1 LKSVIKLVFSKIEY
15 LGMAAFVFVAMFMSI
30 SYLSEFVFFQP
41 YFVFYVTEDRIISFA
56 ATLIVSLLSGVVIPM
71 NIYRI
76 RMLQNKARKM
86 GGSFIGSMVGVTAG
100 ACSCGPIG
108 FAIISTFGT
117 VGGIATSF
125 LSVYEIPLRL
135 FSIGLLGLVYYTT
148 IRSIKMECRI

>member
-15 LGMAAFVFVAMFMSI
+15 LGMAAFVFVAMFLSI

-41 YFVFYVTEDRIISFA
+41 YFVFYVTEDRVISFA
-56 ATLIVSLLSGVVIPM
+56 ATLAVSVLSGVVIPM

-76 RMLQNKARKM
+76 KMLQNKARKM
-86 GGSFIGSMVGVTAG
+86 GGSFIGSLVGVTAG
-100 ACSCGPIG
+100 ACSCGPVG

-148 IRSIKMECRI
+148 VRSIKMECRI

>member
-1 LKSVIKLVFSKIEY
+1 MKSVINLVFSKIEY
-15 LGMAAFVFVAMFMSI
+15 LGMAAFVFVVMFLSI

-41 YFVFYVTEDRIISFA
+41 YFVFYVAEDRAISFA
-56 ATLIVSLLSGVVIPM
+56 ATLAVSILSGVVIPM
-71 NIYRI
+71 NMYRFK
-76 RMLQNKARKM
+76 MLQNKARKM

-100 ACSCGPIG
+100 ACSCGPVG

-117 VGGIATSF
+117 IGGIATSF

-148 IRSIKMECRI
+148 VRSIKTECRI